1 VAPRERTKPRNGE
14 RSSSG
19 SGAKTRLAG
28 SGVRVQG
35 SLGFHEE
42 DVCGGP
48 VTEWAE
54 IWPMVGRKLSAHQV
68 QNRSQSFWFL
78 TNLGATLSSSS
89 IYGNSTT
96 LWPGSGSTT
105 KTGKLSWFL
114 VQNLNFKFWGEKM
127 KPNDLTD
134 LSAGFSDLSTGFHRF
149 LFKI

>member
-54 IWPMVGRKLSAHQV
+54 IWPMVGRKLPAHQV
-68 QNRSQSFWFL
+68 GGCLRWTSYGMGRDLAHGRKKAF
-78 TNLGATLSSSS
+78 GPSSS
-89 IYGNSTT
+89 
-96 LWPGSGSTT
+96 
-105 KTGKLSWFL
+105 
-114 VQNLNFKFWGEKM
+114 
-127 KPNDLTD
+127 KPQPVVLI
-134 LSAGFSDLSTGFHRF
+134 SH
-149 LFKI
+149 